1 METERS
7 ETAVIATIQWSKH
20 AQRDRT
26 IARMSLENFNLHV
39 ALDFED
45 SLKRA
50 VKTLRSFPAIGRPG
64 RLPNTPELVSHKRY
78 RIIYRLK
85 ENKVTILKLHNVS
98 RPWPPRDYPF
108 HD

>member
-20 AQRDRT
+20 AQRDR
-26 IARMSLENFNLHV
+26 IIVRMSLENFNLHV

-50 VKTLRSFPAIGRPG
+50 VKTLRVFPAIGRPG
-64 RLPNTPELVSHKRY
+64 RLPDTRYPIPENWFLTSDTEPSTV
-78 RIIYRLK
+78 
-85 ENKVTILKLHNVS
+85 
-98 RPWPPRDYPF
+98 
-108 HD
+108 